1 MNFDNDDIM
10 IAKALSDM
18 ESSLPMPDL
27 MPGIM
32 EKLSSRKRRHPMR
45 LTAAVVIAAALLI
58 TGCAAALGGFEW
70 LLDVLDGGG
79 FTNVVEPVGQS
90 VTEEGIELSVIAAQ
104 RYEDT
109 AIMYISLRDTEGR
122 GRVTEDTHPQI
133 RIKDTARRH
142 TDLVYFDAET
152 GTAVYTVAFELDP
165 EENYDTLQFSM
176 FRVDGDYFE
185 DKVVE
190 TMRLDAPLSGFASG
204 PEVADEPSSTLPIEL
219 GEEIEELPG
228 WRFGAVGTLDGK
240 PFVQLLEPQQGDVKV
255 FDSME
260 VYALSPEGDR
270 YDVET
275 RITVVDE
282 DFEYDPFSPA
292 YMVYTLIFDAEP
304 EDIEGGALYFG
315 GVYHDRVMGDWELD
329 IELTYDQ
336 VKLDYVVDI
345 PVGDGVVEDVKLS
358 FTPVGMSLEGTA
370 PSYEAADEIASAEPV
385 IADEKR
391 TFERY
396 RNISSIETAEGIAFS
411 AHLYYDRTVM
421 PEQVIGIRIG
431 DTVVDL
437 PRDTSL
443 PLQTG

>member
-18 ESSLPMPDL
+18 ESSMPMPDL

-142 TDLVYFDAET
+142 TDPVYFDAET

-185 DKVVE
+185 DKVME
-190 TMRLDAPLSGFASG
+190 TVRLDVP
-204 PEVADEPSSTLPIEL
+204 P
-219 GEEIEELPG
+219 
-228 WRFGAVGTLDGK
+228 
-240 PFVQLLEPQQGDVKV
+240 
-255 FDSME
+255 
-260 VYALSPEGDR
+260 
-270 YDVET
+270 
-275 RITVVDE
+275 
-282 DFEYDPFSPA
+282 
-292 YMVYTLIFDAEP
+292 
-304 EDIEGGALYFG
+304 
-315 GVYHDRVMGDWELD
+315 
-329 IELTYDQ
+329 
-336 VKLDYVVDI
+336 
-345 PVGDGVVEDVKLS
+345 
-358 FTPVGMSLEGTA
+358 
-370 PSYEAADEIASAEPV
+370 
-385 IADEKR
+385 
-391 TFERY
+391 
-396 RNISSIETAEGIAFS
+396 
-411 AHLYYDRTVM
+411 
-421 PEQVIGIRIG
+421 
-431 DTVVDL
+431 
-437 PRDTSL
+437 TSL
-443 PLQTG
+443 HRRSQLSWERK